1 MYRNL
6 SRRGARRGPEQP
18 IGYRH
23 IGEDSASSRNHREGA
38 LSGILAAPAGCPGAH
53 GGAAQIAVH
62 GLVRKET
69 VRRNGQFP
77 GTRIFKRKLN
87 VMRLTPLFRLW
98 CKHRSIMRHGVIEK
112 QVAHTTMATVA
123 LPRSGFKAQA
133 LLAGLG
139 LAASRPFQVPRCLLG
154 TAFWSWPEHRARSWR
169 SWPTQSSRQ
178 ARTLLSSSN

>member
-1 MYRNL
+1 
-6 SRRGARRGPEQP
+6 
-18 IGYRH
+18 
-23 IGEDSASSRNHREGA
+23 
-38 LSGILAAPAGCPGAH
+38 
-53 GGAAQIAVH
+53 
-62 GLVRKET
+62 
-69 VRRNGQFP
+69 
-77 GTRIFKRKLN
+77 
-87 VMRLTPLFRLW
+87 
-98 CKHRSIMRHGVIEK
+98 MRHGVIEK

-178 ARTLLSSSN
+178 ARTFAVIEQLSKLGVESNGTTPEEFSAQIAREQPQFDLAMRAANLSQP